1 MTVKTATFTVD
12 DGAASVVSVTLNAA
26 GELVAS

>member
-1 MTVKTATFTVD
+1 MTVKMATFTVD
-12 DGAASVVSVTLNAA
+12 DGAVSVVSVTLSAA